1 MATLPGIPSLYAGDE
16 VGIEGVT
23 GEDGRRPF
31 PWHNPA
37 AWDQDMLLAWQTLF
51 AARSDLPAL
60 RTGGLRWV
68 DVNEDSIVFLRELP
82 DQRIL
87 VQASRAPAEA
97 TRLPARHFGG
107 GQTLSGIAG
116 TADLAPDA
124 DLLALPD
131 NGPAIRLWLV
141 P

>member
-1 MATLPGIPSLYAGDE
+1 M
-16 VGIEGVT
+16 
-23 GEDGRRPF
+23 
-31 PWHNPA
+31 
-37 AWDQDMLLAWQTLF
+37 
-51 AARSDLPAL
+51 
-60 RTGGLRWV
+60 
-68 DVNEDSIVFLRELP
+68 NEDSIVFLRELP